1 MPAPKA
7 KIPEALVLVGVVL
20 LAAAALVRAA
30 AERPG
35 CALSTR
41 DRVQG
46 RSGRPARIV
55 SIAFREE
62 LSIGVPEGDE
72 AQMFGSS
79 VQFNIDEKGNIYA
92 TDWDAKQIKKFGP
105 DGKHLLTFGRKGQG
119 PGEFQNPGV
128 VRFLKD
134 GTLYL
139 SENFGNKIIFFDENG
154 VYLRQSSLPADIF
167 DIWITPAGTY
177 LGTEQVAPQHVGEGP
192 VENAIKIYDGSFKPI
207 LELHRESFVFPDRSL
222 GPAQGYA
229 QITNEFLA
237 RPTAMA
243 VMGPD
248 GCLFFG
254 RSDVYAIDVI
264 APEGRK
270 IRTISRDTAA
280 LPYKAPDR
288 DFLLKEEEEQMKSLT
303 GSETLVKEFL
313 GLIRFPETKPFIR
326 TLVPM
331 DDGGLAVVVDH
342 EGYAAAWL
350 DLFTRDGAFLGRV
363 RAAIPPLNL
372 MFRNGKAYAL
382 HKDEDG
388 FLSIKR
394 YGYDMGH

>member
-1 MPAPKA
+1 
-7 KIPEALVLVGVVL
+7 
-20 LAAAALVRAA
+20 
-30 AERPG
+30 
-35 CALSTR
+35 
-41 DRVQG
+41 
-46 RSGRPARIV
+46 
-55 SIAFREE
+55 
-62 LSIGVPEGDE
+62 
-72 AQMFGSS
+72 
-79 VQFNIDEKGNIYA
+79 
-92 TDWDAKQIKKFGP
+92 
-105 DGKHLLTFGRKGQG
+105 
-119 PGEFQNPGV
+119 
-128 VRFLKD
+128 
-134 GTLYL
+134 
-139 SENFGNKIIFFDENG
+139 
-154 VYLRQSSLPADIF
+154 
-167 DIWITPAGTY
+167 
-177 LGTEQVAPQHVGEGP
+177 
-192 VENAIKIYDGSFKPI
+192 
-207 LELHRESFVFPDRSL
+207 
-222 GPAQGYA
+222 
-229 QITNEFLA
+229 
-237 RPTAMA
+237 